1 MDLKEREDFD
11 WFESVW
17 ILIERKKKSRNAY
30 ESERRR
36 GSVEGLYMMDV
47 SVCP

>member
-17 ILIERKKKSRNAY
+17 ILIERKKKKAEMRM
-30 ESERRR
+30 RVR
-36 GSVEGLYMMDV
+36 EGEEVWRVYI
-47 SVCP
+47 

>member
-17 ILIERKKKSRNAY
+17 ILIERKKKAEMRM
-30 ESERRR
+30 RVR
-36 GSVEGLYMMDV
+36 EGEEVWRVYI
-47 SVCP
+47 